1 MIMYEGYDA
10 PNGKT
15 VTKLHKHREN
25 AYIEMLEYLGVS
37 SEYYQGELGLNS
49 TVFVREV
56 KK

>member
-10 PNGKT
+10 PNDKI

-37 SEYYQGELGLNS
+37 AEYYQGELGLNA
-49 TVFVREV
+49 TVFIREIN
-56 KK
+56 K